1 MTEKEMFMNN
11 WQREFGTT
19 LKILKQMPA
28 DKAGFKPV
36 GEKTRTAKEIAT
48 VFIQELGVVD
58 GVVKG
63 KIDFGGAAPSFPTYG
78 DVVKAYEGKH
88 KEMVAKVQGMSEA
101 DWNSKLSAPVGPKQM
116 ADVRRAQDDFGQQ
129 AGERACFEA
138 GRPPLAV
145 DRGAGNPAAPAVEI
159 DDDVAR
165 PAVGLDPGGHQLG
178 RQGRRQAAEG
188 GQRPA
193 RIAAQEGVT
202 AGHRP
207 NCATP
212 RRRIRR

>member
-116 ADVRRAQDDFGQQ
+116 ADVRRADMLWLMLSDSIHHRGQFSVYL
-129 AGERACFEA
+129 RM
-138 GRPPLAV
+138 V
-145 DRGAGNPAAPAVEI
+145 GAKVPSIYGPSGDEPWM
-159 DDDVAR
+159 
-165 PAVGLDPGGHQLG
+165 
-178 RQGRRQAAEG
+178 
-188 GQRPA
+188 
-193 RIAAQEGVT
+193 
-202 AGHRP
+202 
-207 NCATP
+207 
-212 RRRIRR
+212 